1 MRHLYEAIKNS
12 KMAYISINNLPLEL
26 QLPPFL
32 DSLLHS
38 QEDSD
43 DDPSDRSENDEAL
56 WGEELSLGWNLPTLA
71 PWKSLLLLDVD
82 NEMDPHQILEG
93 PHDNAEDKALAE
105 GLFRFL
111 ETASVTLSQVLF
123 VSACS

>member
-1 MRHLYEAIKNS
+1 MKSVYEAIKNS

-38 QEDSD
+38 QEDPEVD
-43 DDPSDRSENDEAL
+43 LIDPSDNDEAL
-56 WGEELSLGWNLPTLA
+56 NWGEELSLGWKLPPMA

-82 NEMDPHQILEG
+82 KEMDPHQILGG
-93 PHDNAEDKALAE
+93 PHDNSEDKALAE
-105 GLFRFL
+105 GLVRFL
-111 ETASVTLSQVLF
+111 ETASVTLS
-123 VSACS
+123 

>member
-1 MRHLYEAIKNS
+1 MKYLYEALKNS

-38 QEDSD
+38 QEDSED
-43 DDPSDRSENDEAL
+43 ESHPSKDDEAQE
-56 WGEELSLGWNLPTLA
+56 WGEELSLGWKLPTMA

-82 NEMDPHQILEG
+82 NEMDPHQILDG
-93 PHDNAEDKALAE
+93 PHDNTEDRALAE
-105 GLFRFL
+105 GLVRFL
-111 ETASVTLSQVLF
+111 ETADITLS
-123 VSACS
+123 

>member
-1 MRHLYEAIKNS
+1 MKHLYEAIKNS

-38 QEDSD
+38 QEDSED
-43 DDPSDRSENDEAL
+43 DLSDPSENDEAL
-56 WGEELSLGWNLPTLA
+56 NWGEELSLGWKLPTMA

-93 PHDNAEDKALAE
+93 PHDNAKDKALAE
-105 GLFRFL
+105 GLVRFL
-111 ETASVTLSQVLF
+111 ETASVTLS
-123 VSACS
+123 